1 MRISEKENKYW
12 KKNIF
17 RKLKIILTFDKDMFL
32 QSLTSTDDL
41 LIVNEKYE
49 NIERAKTNNYYY
61 YAL

>member
-1 MRISEKENKYW
+1 
-12 KKNIF
+12 
-17 RKLKIILTFDKDMFL
+17 MFL